1 MADAALAQPLPRK
14 RKGGTGARLARG
26 ALLVFSYLAV
36 LFLVS
41 PILVV
46 VATAFTAT
54 NYIVFPPEGFSMKW
68 YEAALQNRDL
78 VSALQASTVVAIAC
92 GLVATLIGAGAALG
106 LAMFRFPG
114 RDALATLFLSPLM
127 LPAVVLGIALL
138 QFLAGL
144 GLLGGF
150 VGVVLGHLLV
160 ATPYAVRLVGVSL
173 GGFDWD
179 IYRSARNLGA
189 SQLVAIFR
197 IVVPG
202 IYPGLVAAFA
212 FTFITSFDEVT
223 VSLFTTG
230 PKFNTLP
237 VVIFRWIEYSYEP
250 VVAAASAITVAIA
263 CCAMLVIFSVFGVEK
278 VFGAE
283 ENK

>member
-1 MADAALAQPLPRK
+1 MTTSEPVRK
-14 RKGGTGARLARG
+14 ARKSERTSAVRV
-26 ALLVFSYLAV
+26 ALLVFSYAAV
-36 LFLVS
+36 VFLLS

-54 NYIVFPPEGFSMKW
+54 NFITFPPQGFSIKW
-68 YEAALQNRDL
+68 YAAALENRDL
-78 VSALQASTVVAIAC
+78 VSALKASAVVAVTC
-92 GLVATLIGAGAALG
+92 GIVATLIGAAAAIG
-106 LAMFRFPG
+106 LAMSTFRG
-114 RDALATLFLSPLM
+114 RNFLATLFLSPLM
-127 LPAVVLGIALL
+127 LPAVVLGIAVL
-138 QFLAGL
+138 QFFARL

-150 VGVVLGHLLV
+150 VGVLLGHLLI

-173 GGFDWD
+173 NGFDWD

-189 SQLVAIFR
+189 SQMVAIVR
-197 IVVPG
+197 IVVPTIAPG
-202 IYPGLVAAFA
+202 IVAAFA
-212 FTFITSFDEVT
+212 FAFIMSFDEVT

-230 PKFNTLP
+230 PNFNTLP

-263 CCAMLVIFSVFGVEK
+263 CGAMLLIFWVFGIEK

-283 ENK
+283 QGK

>member
-1 MADAALAQPLPRK
+1 MTSLQAAPATRK
-14 RKGGTGARLARG
+14 RAGKGAVRLS
-26 ALLVFSYLAV
+26 LLVFSYAAV
-36 LFLVS
+36 IFLLS

-54 NYIVFPPEGFSMKW
+54 NFITFPPQGFSLKW
-68 YEAALQNRDL
+68 YAAALENRDL
-78 VSALQASTVVAIAC
+78 ADALKGSLVVAITC
-92 GLVATLIGAGAALG
+92 GIVATLSGAAAAIG
-106 LAMFRFPG
+106 LAMSTFRG
-114 RDALATLFLSPLM
+114 RDLIATLFLSPLM
-127 LPAVVLGIALL
+127 LPAVVLGIAVL
-138 QFLAGL
+138 QFFATL

-150 VGVVLGHLLV
+150 IGVLLGHLLI

-173 GGFDWD
+173 NGFDWD

-189 SQLVAIFR
+189 SQMVAIVR
-197 IVVPG
+197 IVIPTIAPG
-202 IYPGLVAAFA
+202 MVAAFA
-212 FTFITSFDEVT
+212 FAFIMSFDEVT

-230 PKFNTLP
+230 PNFNTLP

-263 CCAMLVIFSVFGVEK
+263 CVAMLVIFWVFGVEK

-283 ENK
+283 HSR